1 MKKNSTLGSEKTSTC
16 GSVKD
21 ANEVNF
27 DLNSTFEGLNEK
39 SSANSKQ
46 MPFECKFSFSFFK
59 ISLYSVTRQRNYDA

>member
-1 MKKNSTLGSEKTSTC
+1 MKKNSTIGSEKTSTC

-21 ANEVNF
+21 ANDVNF

-46 MPFECKFSFSFFK
+46 MPFECKSFLKDF
-59 ISLYSVTRQRNYDA
+59 LYSVTRL

>member
-46 MPFECKFSFSFFK
+46 MPFECKFSFFHLDFTIFRDTTTK
-59 ISLYSVTRQRNYDA
+59 L